1 VVKHYRGWRFSLI
14 LRIIRQKRRGYLGE
28 ATMETIYAFSDL
40 HANMAA
46 LDAIFSSIDRHH
58 FSRSIKIFAGDYINF
73 GPWPDE
79 TISLIKSLAHAFF
92 VIGNQ
97 DQYILDENNS
107 KISSYI
113 RDERIIDHINWTRNQ
128 ISKENIE
135 WLQRLQVMRK
145 VDVDHRKI
153 LIFHGDNE
161 NTEKG
166 LSSKSL
172 ERIAEEIIICGHI
185 HKPYKKEIANKI
197 IINPGSVG
205 DPLDGDNRASYAKIE
220 ISSDHLNVEYQRINY
235 EISLVENELENRK
248 VPWREDIIKRI
259 RKASM

>member
-1 VVKHYRGWRFSLI
+1 M
-14 LRIIRQKRRGYLGE
+14 QN
-28 ATMETIYAFSDL
+28 IYVFSDL
-40 HANMAA
+40 HANKAA
-46 LDAIFSSIDRHH
+46 LDAVLSDVDMHD

-73 GPWPDE
+73 GPWPNE
-79 TISLIKSLAHAFF
+79 TISFIRSLTNALF

-107 KISSYI
+107 KISSSVN
-113 RDERIIDHINWTRNQ
+113 DERIIEHLNWTRNQ
-128 ISKENIE
+128 ISKENME
-135 WLQRLQVMRK
+135 WLRSLQVIRRM
-145 VDVDHRKI
+145 DVDNRKI
-153 LIFHGDNE
+153 IIFHGDYE

-166 LSSKSL
+166 LPNENL
-172 ERIAEEIIICGHI
+172 ERIGEEIIICGHI

-220 ISSDHLNVEYQRINY
+220 ISSDNLNVEYRRINY
-235 EISLVENELENRK
+235 DISLIENELENRK

-259 RKASM
+259 KKASMN

>member
-1 VVKHYRGWRFSLI
+1 ME
-14 LRIIRQKRRGYLGE
+14 IIYV
-28 ATMETIYAFSDL
+28 FSDL

-46 LDAIFSSIDRHH
+46 LDAIFSNIDIHN
-58 FSRSIKIFAGDYINF
+58 FSRSIKIFAGDYVNF
-73 GPWPDE
+73 GPWPNE
-79 TISLIKSLAHAFF
+79 TISFVRSLTNSFF

-107 KISSYI
+107 KISSLV
-113 RDERIIDHINWTRNQ
+113 RDERIIEHINWTRNQ
-128 ISKENIE
+128 LSKENFE
-135 WLQRLQVMRK
+135 WLTSLQIIRRM
-145 VDVDHRKI
+145 DTDNRKI
-153 LIFHGDNE
+153 LIFHGDYE

-166 LSSKSL
+166 LSNKTL

-205 DPLDGDNRASYAKIE
+205 DPLDGDNRASYSIIE
-220 ISSDHLNVEYQRINY
+220 MSGDNLNVEYQRINY
-235 EISLVENELENRK
+235 NISLYENELENRK

-259 RKASM
+259 RKASMY